1 MKNKKSNGQNIS
13 FILIFL
19 LYACMRAAA
28 AGGGFMYVCE
38 SILASSRICAL
49 AHLFAKQETISR
61 LPATISHRK
70 KIRF

>member
-1 MKNKKSNGQNIS
+1 
-13 FILIFL
+13 
-19 LYACMRAAA
+19 MRAAA